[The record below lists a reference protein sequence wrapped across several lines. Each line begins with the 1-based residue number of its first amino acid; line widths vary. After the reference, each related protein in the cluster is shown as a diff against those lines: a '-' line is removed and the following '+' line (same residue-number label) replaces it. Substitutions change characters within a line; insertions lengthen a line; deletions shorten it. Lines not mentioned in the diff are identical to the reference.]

1 MEWRGVAA
9 ILEKLLRRTSPD
21 RRHNPMIPHIPP
33 GGNRG
38 ASPSPNW
45 DCSLSLVCAP
55 GPNMLDTRSST
66 PSRHPDLFINEVGL
80 Y

>member
-1 MEWRGVAA
+1 MEWRGLAA
-9 ILEKLLRRTSPD
+9 IIEKLLRQTPPNYRQY
-21 RRHNPMIPHIPP
+21 PMIPHIPS
-33 GGNRG
+33 GGNREG
-38 ASPSPNW
+38 FPPPGW

-66 PSRHPDLFINEVGL
+66 PSRHPNLFINEVGP